1 MKRELQKG
9 NFRKSKLIFEFLFL
23 LACILIYSSCKT
35 NGGSDGYKLDNEIV
49 SVEPDNVDVSS
60 DSLLT
65 VAGDR
70 LNIVI
75 KTGDKDIHTFAKAFK
90 KSYPEEDY
98 KIIYYDSLTHRIQVE
113 LPRESRIRMM
123 KELPKKLN
131 EYELL
136 IWEENLFKTNRTP
149 TDPGF
154 DSYKKSW
161 HLDAIKVKDAWDYS
175 FGNEDIKIAIIDSGF
190 DLEHEE
196 LKDRYTNPYNVITK
210 SNKVSPVDNQP
221 HGTHVAGIAVAERDN
236 GFGIAGVVPNCKF
249 IPIQVD
255 AGYGFVTST
264 ALIDAVLYA
273 IHQDADVIN
282 MSLETLIDPM
292 IGNLPLSIQEELI
305 RHSFKGQEEF
315 WDQIYEMAE
324 KNKTTI
330 VMAAGNSNML
340 VGISPMQRHPLGIKV
355 NALDEYDNKARF
367 SNYGAYSTLSTP
379 GVNVYN
385 SFPNNEYNV
394 LDGTSM
400 ASPIAAG
407 AVALLKSLQKDLSTR
422 EIIQI
427 LQKTGKKISDKNGEV
442 GPLIQLS
449 NAVKYLKGENRKTPI
464 IDECADVR
472 FRIEQLQREIA
483 ELQRLCPDYKSIEY
497 DTLAM
502 PLSIDDEDLTSGLWM
517 STTTLQ
523 SSRTGEE
530 VTLFFEFNKDGTG
543 TLTIKEEAGDN
554 CYGVL
559 NISIDDGE
567 FIIDQ
572 ISKDGCDSGKPG
584 YSPYK
589 ITCIADK
596 NGKAICT
603 AKNKVDLTNI
613 VDFNMVKIR

>member
-75 KTGDKDIHTFAKAFK
+75 KAGDKDIHTFAKAFK
-90 KSYPEEDY
+90 KAYPEKDY

-113 LPRESRIRMM
+113 LPRESRIWMM

-154 DSYKKSW
+154 DSYRKSW
-161 HLDAIKVKDAWDYS
+161 HLDAIKVKGAWDYS
-175 FGNEDIKIAIIDSGF
+175 YGDEDIKIAIIDGGF

-196 LKDRYTNPYNVITK
+196 LKDRYINPYNVITK
-210 SNKVSPVDNQP
+210 RNNVSPANNQP

-236 GFGIAGVVPNCKF
+236 GAGIAGVVPNCKF

-255 AGYGFVTST
+255 AGYGFITST

-273 IHQDADVIN
+273 INQDADVIN

-305 RHSFKGQEEF
+305 RYSFKGQEEF

-367 SNYGAYSTLSTP
+367 SNHGAYSTLSAP

-449 NAVKYLKGENRKTPI
+449 DAVKYLKGENRKTPI

-483 ELQRLCPDYKSIEY
+483 ELQRLCPDYGSIEY

-502 PLSIDDEDLTSGLWM
+502 PLSLEDEDLTSGVWM
-517 STTTLQ
+517 STTFLQ
-523 SSRTGEE
+523 NMNTGEE
-530 VTLFFEFNKDGTG
+530 VTLFFEFKNDGTG
-543 TLTIKEEAGDN
+543 TLTIKEKTGDN
-554 CYGVL
+554 CYGTL
-559 NISIDDGE
+559 NIFINDGE
-567 FIIDQ
+567 FIVDQ

-603 AKNKVDLTNI
+603 AKNKVKLENI